1 MQSHHQ
7 WKTSKLAFLL
17 FKSITANI
25 KKEKIFPVLGL
36 SMSRY
41 FSIMQQTIRY
51 ICAHQLSRWRGEMNM
66 CRQVQNLAS
75 RQFRQRNSWSF
86 GGRRHNTDPLWNPL
100 LSLSPASTYMFFS
113 AAFFL
118 SHVLVQSKRNPQRRK
133 IIWGDNDIF
142 TQRKH
147 HIFCELFSMKILMLM
162 LLLTYQSCLVC
173 WYGPPPW
180 GYRPQA
186 RNWSPGPFSSGPST

>member
-1 MQSHHQ
+1 MKIYERLKTVEFYQMSFWQRKWNLSWRFSVWNEISTKKKKGECQTMQSHHQ

-41 FSIMQQTIRY
+41 FSIMQQTISY

-100 LSLSPASTYMFFS
+100 LSLSPASTYMFFQLH
-113 AAFFL
+113 FFCPMSRYNL
-118 SHVLVQSKRNPQRRK
+118 KETPNEEK
-133 IIWGDNDIF
+133 
-142 TQRKH
+142 
-147 HIFCELFSMKILMLM
+147 
-162 LLLTYQSCLVC
+162 
-173 WYGPPPW
+173 
-180 GYRPQA
+180 
-186 RNWSPGPFSSGPST
+186 